1 LSYCHFA
8 YLHVRRARYTAG
20 ADCLNLADCNCLNK
34 VQLWNVATDGSCF
47 SGWDVQKLGTVGSA
61 PVGNEFSCGD
71 HHEEHHRERHLSLRI
86 PAETAASV
94 RQEASA
100 ATAESPRN
108 IRR

>member
-1 LSYCHFA
+1 VRWNETRLPLVADSVA
-8 YLHVRRARYTAG
+8 QLLHAR
-20 ADCLNLADCNCLNK
+20 C
-34 VQLWNVATDGSCF
+34 S
-47 SGWDVQKLGTVGSA
+47 
-61 PVGNEFSCGD
+61 D

-86 PAETAASV
+86 PAEPAASV